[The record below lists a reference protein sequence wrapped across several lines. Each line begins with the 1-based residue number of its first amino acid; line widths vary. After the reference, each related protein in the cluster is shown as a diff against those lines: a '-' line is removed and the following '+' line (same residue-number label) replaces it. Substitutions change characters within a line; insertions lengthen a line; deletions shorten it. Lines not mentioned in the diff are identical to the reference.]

1 MRAAEATSSI
11 QYDAAVI
18 RTKAALDIM
27 LCESEKKGITIRQ
40 RLNCLPVL
48 KEKKMCIYRCD
59 RRAKTWHKSGPA
71 KTFFSAP
78 KDEPMD
84 KQTKD
89 MVLKQIL
96 AVDRQSHSCNS
107 ILGDDLGKA
116 QSNAVRTHLLPV
128 GLSII

>member
-48 KEKKMCIYRCD
+48 KEKKCASIDVIVEQRLGT
-59 RRAKTWHKSGPA
+59 KVVLLKL
-71 KTFFSAP
+71 FFSAP

>member
-48 KEKKMCIYRCD
+48 KEKKCASIDVIVEQRLGT
-59 RRAKTWHKSGPA
+59 KVVLLKL
-71 KTFFSAP
+71 FSQP
-78 KDEPMD
+78 LRMSPWIN
-84 KQTKD
+84 KQK
-89 MVLKQIL
+89 IWF
-96 AVDRQSHSCNS
+96 
-107 ILGDDLGKA
+107 
-116 QSNAVRTHLLPV
+116 
-128 GLSII
+128 